1 MSISIEQSYSPP
13 TDIIEKKVYSS
24 CDAIPIDLQG
34 LKDILSHFNT
44 SHAAYLRMNMNL
56 RSFSKSND

>member
-1 MSISIEQSYSPP
+1 MCISIEQSYSPP
-13 TDIIEKKVYSS
+13 TDIIEKKIYGS

-44 SHAAYLRMNMNL
+44 SHAAYLRMNMKL
-56 RSFSKSND
+56 KSFSKG

>member
-1 MSISIEQSYSPP
+1 MCISIEESYLPP
-13 TDIIEKKVYSS
+13 TDITEKKVYSS

-44 SHAAYLRMNMNL
+44 SHAAYLWMNMK
-56 RSFSKSND
+56 SFSKS

>member
-1 MSISIEQSYSPP
+1 MCISIEQGYLPP

-34 LKDILSHFNT
+34 LNDILSHFNT

-56 RSFSKSND
+56 SSFSKS